1 MQRDVMYVRCVGVLS
16 QFVCECECECE
27 SVSAGE
33 RVVTTLSITYI
44 P

>member
-16 QFVCECECECE
+16 QFVCECECE

-33 RVVTTLSITYI
+33 EVVTTLSITYI